1 MKKEN
6 NPLYKVIIF
15 GAIAAVLYVTGLIT
29 KMWKG
34 LPDGAINISLA
45 NILRMLVLIFATLC
59 IERLVVFLLS
69 LNRSD
74 NRRTN
79 TIVSI
84 VSNLLKYIAA
94 IVIFCGI
101 LSMVGVN
108 IGTILASLGVLA
120 LIIGFGAE
128 SLISDVVTGM
138 FILLDN
144 QYNVGDIIE
153 VNGFRGTVTDIGIRT
168 TSITDTGGNVK
179 IVNNSDMKN
188 ILNRSDNVSKAAAT
202 FPVPYETDI
211 VSLEKQ
217 IPGMLAEMYENRK
230 DLFKSVPVYLG
241 VQKLGNS
248 SVDLQFV
255 AEVGEADI
263 YSGARALNHDLFVGF
278 RKLGVEC
285 PFPQMDIHSK

>member
-1 MKKEN
+1 MKKD
-6 NPLYKVIIF
+6 NPLFKVIVF
-15 GAIAAVLYVTGLIT
+15 GAIAAVLYVTGLLT
-29 KMWKG
+29 KIWKG
-34 LPDGAINISLA
+34 LPNGGINISWA
-45 NILRMLVLIFATLC
+45 NVLRMLVLIFATLC
-59 IERLVVFLLS
+59 VERLIVFLLS
-69 LNRSD
+69 IKKSE

-84 VSNLLKYIAA
+84 VSNMLKYVAA
-94 IVIFCGI
+94 IVIFCGV

-153 VNGFRGTVTDIGIRT
+153 VSGFRGTVTDIGIRT

-202 FPVPYETDI
+202 FPIPYETDI
-211 VSLEKQ
+211 ESLEKY
-217 IPGMLAEMYENRK
+217 IPGMLTEMYEKRH
-230 DLFKSVPVYLG
+230 DLFKSVPQYLG
-241 VQKLGNS
+241 VQELNSS
-248 SVDLQFV
+248 SVDLKFV
-255 AEVGEADI
+255 VEVGEADI
-263 YSGARALNHDLFVGF
+263 YNGARALNHDLFVGF

>member
-1 MKKEN
+1 MKKD
-6 NPLYKVIIF
+6 NPLFKVIVF
-15 GAIAAVLYVTGLIT
+15 GAIAAVLYVTGLLT
-29 KMWKG
+29 KIWKG
-34 LPDGAINISLA
+34 LPDGGINISWA
-45 NILRMLVLIFATLC
+45 NVLRMLVLIFATLC
-59 IERLVVFLLS
+59 VERLIVFLLS
-69 LNRSD
+69 IKKSE

-84 VSNLLKYIAA
+84 VSNMLKYVAA
-94 IVIFCGI
+94 IVIFCGV

-153 VNGFRGTVTDIGIRT
+153 VSGFRGTVTDIGIRT

-202 FPVPYETDI
+202 FPIPYETDI
-211 VSLEKQ
+211 ESLEKY
-217 IPGMLAEMYENRK
+217 IPGMLTDMYEKRH
-230 DLFKSVPVYLG
+230 DLFKSVPQYLG
-241 VQKLGNS
+241 VQELNSS
-248 SVDLQFV
+248 SVDLKFV
-255 AEVGEADI
+255 VEVGEADI
-263 YSGARALNHDLFVGF
+263 YNGARALNHDLFVGF

>member
-1 MKKEN
+1 MKKD
-6 NPLYKVIIF
+6 NPLFKVIVF
-15 GAIAAVLYVTGLIT
+15 GVIAAVLYVTGLLT
-29 KMWKG
+29 KIWKG
-34 LPDGAINISLA
+34 LPQGINISWA
-45 NILRMLVLIFATLC
+45 NVLRMLVLIFATLC
-59 IERLVVFLLS
+59 VERLLVFLLS
-69 LNRSD
+69 IKKSG

-79 TIVSI
+79 TILSI
-84 VSNLLKYIAA
+84 VGNLLKYIAA

-108 IGTILASLGVLA
+108 IGSILASLGVLA

-128 SLISDVVTGM
+128 SPISHVVTGM

-202 FPVPYETDI
+202 FPIPYETDI
-211 VSLEKQ
+211 ETLEKN
-217 IPGMLAEMYENRK
+217 IPGMLAEMYEKRR
-230 DLFKSVPVYLG
+230 DLFRSEPQYLG
-241 VQKLGNS
+241 VQTLNSS
-248 SVDLQFV
+248 SVDLKFV
-255 AEVGEADI
+255 VEVGEADI
-263 YSGARALNHDLFVGF
+263 YNGARTLNHDLFVGF
-278 RKLGVEC
+278 RKLGIEC
-285 PFPQMDIHSK
+285 PFPQMDVHSK